1 MIVDVSRGRA
11 VESTHHV
18 QGVVCSATGEEEL
31 CAGDPEILTYWRSA
45 MKPGECWGARRRP
58 T

>member
-18 QGVVCSATGEEEL
+18 QGVVCSSAGDEEL
-31 CAGDPEILTYWRSA
+31 CAGDPEILDADGPWLTEDLR
-45 MKPGECWGARRRP
+45 
-58 T
+58 